1 MKKKII
7 LVASIVIV
15 LVVISVVAFRYYN
28 LINFKDSLTELVE
41 TKTHGQYKLVIGKAK
56 MDLSKLHFELK
67 NVSLVKTEKADAKGV
82 ESVTIPLVEAE
93 AGSLRSLLR
102 TGQMVIEKLAI
113 EEPVLKMTAGSP
125 DSTQHREQVAH
136 SLVKIFP
143 AIEAVLDKF
152 LIKSFTLRRG
162 AVHIEKEG
170 QHMISLSL
178 IDFMV
183 RDWNM
188 KQLSDSSQIR
198 LNLKGQQMMFGKTNL
213 SFSEI
218 EFKYPEHFLEF
229 HDLVLESA
237 DTVSHSKIKIEGKSV
252 LIQGLDY
259 QELYAHQRYK
269 LKKIHIQQPRITGS
283 LHLDG
288 KAHKV
293 KHPIKEI
300 LEQVFGEAHLD
311 SAILSDA
318 DIDLTLHHYKD
329 SIKTHLPHVDLA
341 LSNFEVRPDTSSL
354 LVDGLRIDLN
364 ETSIKLNNNV
374 TLHCDDLLFLR
385 GHFLSI
391 THATLVDNAA
401 NKVFMECERV
411 DVSRFGLIDFVFSR
425 KLHLASLT
433 LENADITITPHYLNL
448 FPKLSAARRDTTQTK
463 KKTLDMNIG
472 GLHVKHANIR
482 YADGKKNMILKDASL
497 DVGAFTDVS
506 LSTLRSK
513 LAYFRAGS
521 VLYDNPKDS
530 THLQVKGLLLSK
542 TRLSLGALD
551 LKWKTFM
558 AVGQSLSINDY
569 VFDTEALGR
578 VESKT
583 IRIESL
589 AVKGRLPAGK
599 VHKPATP
606 KKNIS
611 LVVNDVQIGKLEAD
625 VHMKDQHI
633 AFNAKELSGRGIRF
647 QEGKMHY
654 QHVIGRIDNI
664 HYQKPETDV
673 RVASMD
679 FDFFGKSRITN
690 AKVHHKNHDIALTSA
705 MLGEIKL
712 EDHATTVA
720 YVTLA
725 GTTVQQD
732 DQPLFTTDSVSLRG
746 IVLPHEKSPHIGAM
760 FVYRPIIHLH
770 APSPAKKE
778 KTKSSKPLSTDV
790 VDKFAAYDGTLTT
803 AKGQTFRFTKLHG
816 SLTTPHRSVRLEGGK
831 FDTEKAV
838 LRVDGL
844 DVEENKIAVKLF
856 TITPQDAYVKNLN
869 VSASLLTGELH
880 DIALTGFNLD
890 SLLERKKL
898 VAQAMN
904 VDRFALHISKD
915 KQLPSGTL
923 KDKPFLLHEMM
934 SPAVHVKQ
942 LNVRE
947 GFIQYRETS
956 DKTHREGVV
965 ELHKINLAATSLG
978 PDNYLSDGMVLNA
991 STRLYDKGEINLKY
1005 TYLSP
1010 TQFGLKVD
1018 LKPFDLTVLN
1028 QIIVP
1033 AQALE
1038 IRSGYL
1044 EGLQFDVIADRNKA
1058 VGNATMSYKNLHLEI
1073 FSKND
1078 PEKKNLGSSLLTLL
1092 ADGIVL
1098 RHNKENATAPIEQE
1112 RIATKSVFSYWVK
1125 IATHG
1130 AMNVVRHGKSRKNV
1144 AAASGK
1150 K

>member
-7 LVASIVIV
+7 VVASVVVV
-15 LVVISVVAFRYYN
+15 LVVIFVVAFRYYN

-56 MDLSKLHFELK
+56 MDLSKLHFELR
-67 NVSLVKTEKADAKGV
+67 NVSLVKTEKANPKGV

-102 TGQMVIEKLAI
+102 TGQMVIEKLSI
-113 EEPVLKMTAGSP
+113 EEPILKMTAGSK
-125 DSTQHREQVAH
+125 DSTQHRELVAH

-143 AIEAVLDKF
+143 AIEAVLEKF
-152 LIKSFTLRRG
+152 LIKSFTLKRG
-162 AVHIEKEG
+162 AVHFEKEG
-170 QHMISLSL
+170 QSMISLSL

-198 LNLKGQQMMFGKTNL
+198 LNLKGQQLMFGKTNL

-229 HDLVLESA
+229 HDLVLESV
-237 DTVSHSKIKIEGKSV
+237 DTVSRSKIKVEGKSV

-259 QELYAHQRYK
+259 QELYDHQRYK
-269 LKKIHIQQPRITGS
+269 LKKILIQQPKITGY
-283 LHLDG
+283 LRLGG
-288 KAHKV
+288 KAHKI

-300 LEQVFGEAHLD
+300 LQQVFGEAHLD
-311 SAILSDA
+311 SAILLDA
-318 DIDLTLHHYKD
+318 DIDLTLHHHND
-329 SIKTHLPHVDLA
+329 SIKTHLPNVDVA

-401 NKVFMECERV
+401 NKVFMECQRV
-411 DVSRFGLIDFVFSR
+411 DVSRFALIDFVFSR
-425 KLHLASLT
+425 KLHLESLT
-433 LENADITITPHYLNL
+433 LENADISITPHYLNL
-448 FPKLSAARRDTTQTK
+448 FPKLEAARRDTTQAK
-463 KKTLDMNIG
+463 KKALDIRIG

-482 YADGKKNMILKDASL
+482 YADGKKTMVLKDASV
-497 DVGAFTDVS
+497 DVGAFTTAS
-506 LSTLRSK
+506 LHSLKSK
-513 LAYFRAGS
+513 LSYFQVGRAS
-521 VLYDNPKDS
+521 YESAKDS
-530 THLQVKGLLLSK
+530 THLQVSSLLLSK
-542 TRLSLGALD
+542 TRLSIGALD
-551 LKWKTFM
+551 LKWKTFT
-558 AVGQSLSINDY
+558 AVGRSLSINDY

-578 VESKT
+578 VESKKM
-583 IRIESL
+583 RVESFI
-589 AVKGRLPAGK
+589 VKGRLPEGN
-599 VHKPATP
+599 VHKPTAH

-611 LVVNDVQIGKLEAD
+611 LLVNDVEIGKLEAD
-625 VHMKDQHI
+625 VHVKGQHI

-654 QHVIGRIDNI
+654 QHVVGHIDNI
-664 HYQKPETDV
+664 QYQKPETDV

-690 AKVHHKNHDIALTSA
+690 ATVHYKNHDIVLSSA
-705 MLGEIKL
+705 TLGEIRL
-712 EDHATTVA
+712 EEHATTVA

-725 GTTVQQD
+725 GATVRQD
-732 DQPLFTTDSVSLRG
+732 AQPLFTTDSVSLRG
-746 IVLPHEKSPHIGAM
+746 IVLPHEKSPHIGAV
-760 FVYRPIIHLH
+760 FVYRPSVHLH
-770 APSPAKKE
+770 APSSAKKE
-778 KTKSSKPLSTDV
+778 KPKSPKPLSADV
-790 VDKFAAYDGTLTT
+790 VDKFAAYDGTLIT
-803 AKGQTFRFTKLHG
+803 AKGQTFHFAKLHG
-816 SLTTPHRSVRLEGGK
+816 SLAAPHRSVRLEGGQ

-844 DVEENKIAVKLF
+844 DVEENKIAIKLF
-856 TITPQDAYVKNLN
+856 TITPQEAYVKNLKE
-869 VSASLLTGELH
+869 SASLLTGELH
-880 DIALTGFNLD
+880 DIALTGFHLD
-890 SLLERKKL
+890 SLLEQKKL
-898 VAQAMN
+898 VAQVVN
-904 VDRFALHISKD
+904 VDRFALHIKKD
-915 KQLPSGTL
+915 KQLPSGPL
-923 KDKPFLLHEMM
+923 KEKPFLLHEML

-947 GFIQYRETS
+947 GFIQYREIS

-965 ELHKINLAATSLG
+965 ELHKINLAAHSLS
-978 PDNYLSDGMVLNA
+978 PDKYLSDGMVLNA

-1038 IRSGYL
+1038 IKSGYL
-1044 EGLQFDVIADRNKA
+1044 EGLQFDVIADRDKA

-1078 PEKKNLGSSLLTLL
+1078 PEKKNLGSNLLTLL

-1098 RHNKENATAPIEQE
+1098 KHNKENATASIEQE

-1130 AMNVVRHGKSRKNV
+1130 AMNVVRHGKSRKHV
-1144 AAASGK
+1144 AASGK
-1150 K
+1150 